1 MNSDTRRLLRQ
12 YDSYANPDL
21 YQYYGQG
28 QAQLLWKRATSPAV
42 IVPVIIL
49 ALTLL
54 LQHRGLPQAP
64 GYLWD
69 RLVAITPS
77 RLLFAID
84 RWLNPPL
91 FPLPMLQTQSRTHA
105 AKSEVLRRVLGLDKP
120 GGIISSV
127 SRVGRMGIN
136 GLSGTAL
143 GTKTATDQPAGLGN
157 YDNSCYQN
165 SILQSLA
172 ALKSFPAYLS
182 ALTDGESSERLPTGT
197 VDALRDLITDLTNAS
212 NNGRTLWTPGAL
224 KNMSSWQQQ
233 DAQEYFSKLLDNI
246 DKEIAKVAGAR
257 YKPPGLEQDWAKDDA
272 SSSQHS
278 DDSGYH
284 SQSSHSRAGFEP
296 RSIRNP
302 LVGLVAQRV
311 ACVTC
316 GYCEGLS
323 MIPFNCLTLNLGV
336 NYTEHNLYEILDSY
350 TKVEP
355 IQGVEC
361 AKCTLLKR
369 LHLLKTLLQRNR
381 DAGKADEDLPGVNE
395 RVAAV
400 EEALEDDAFDEDT
413 LRNKCKV
420 PARQMSTSTK
430 TKQAVIARPPQ
441 SLAVHMNRSVFDETS
456 GRMSKNMSAVRF
468 PMTLDLGPWCLGS
481 ADKLTEQSD
490 AMADKSIEDG
500 ETEADS
506 RDEEQWLL
514 EPTLSMVAGTRHRSK
529 ITGPIYELR
538 AVITH
543 YGRHENGH
551 YVCYRRHP
559 PSSETVKREPVDS
572 EAAGDAEQPP
582 RLASDDDAADKGDPE
597 PAPETEGQSQW
608 WRLSDQT
615 VTKVYE
621 STVLAQGGV
630 FMLFYDCIDPA
641 SVQTSSLDDYRDASQ
656 QLQDDN
662 IDSLASEATITPLH
676 QDLPEECGTDETT
689 KPTGTGSNAA
699 TEGLGEVLAAAVS
712 IPLPPEEADFDQDIA
727 ID

>member
-1 MNSDTRRLLRQ
+1 MNSDTRRILRQ

-28 QAQLLWKRATSPAV
+28 QAQLLWNRATSPAV
-42 IVPVIIL
+42 IVPIIIL

-54 LQHRGLPQAP
+54 LQHRGLPRAP

-105 AKSEVLRRVLGLDKP
+105 TKSEVLRRVLGLDKP

-182 ALTDGESSERLPTGT
+182 ALTDGESSERPPTGT
-197 VDALRDLITDLTNAS
+197 VDALRDLIADLTNAS

-336 NYTEHNLYEILDSY
+336 SYTEHNLYEILDSY

-441 SLAVHMNRSVFDETS
+441 SLVVHMNRSVFDETS

-490 AMADKSIEDG
+490 AM
-500 ETEADS
+500 
-506 RDEEQWLL
+506 WLL

-529 ITGPIYELR
+529 ISGPIYELR

-559 PSSETVKREPVDS
+559 QSSETVKREPVDG

-582 RLASDDDAADKGDPE
+582 RLASDDDAADKGDLVHDEKMQAQEPKEPAINDAEDATAPDPEE
-597 PAPETEGQSQW
+597 PAPETEGESQW

-615 VTKVYE
+615 VTKVHE

-641 SVQTSSLDDYRDASQ
+641 SVQTSSLDDYGDASQ
-656 QLQDDN
+656 QSQDDN
-662 IDSLASEATITPLH
+662 IDSLASEATITSLH
-676 QDLPEECGTDETT
+676 QDLPEEC
-689 KPTGTGSNAA
+689 PNAA
-699 TEGLGEVLAAAVS
+699 TEGLAEVLAAAVS
-712 IPLPPEEADFDQDIA
+712 IPLPPDEADFDQDIA